1 MSIALRTMT
10 ADELLRMPEDGY
22 RYELIEG
29 ELYQMAPPGSQHGF
43 IGNNLSWRLS
53 QYVESNKLGT
63 VMAAETGFLIAHDPD
78 TVRAPDI
85 AFVSQEQLARCGI
98 PAGYFPEAPV
108 LAVEVVSPDDTA
120 EEVDAKIR
128 CWLDAGTKLAWVVYP
143 RGRTVTVYRSLDD
156 IHVLTEKDQLTG
168 DPVVP
173 GFACAIADLFSGI
186 K

>member
-1 MSIALRTMT
+1 MSTALRTMT
-10 ADELLRMPEDGY
+10 ADELIRMPEDGY

-29 ELYQMAPPGSQHGF
+29 ELHQLLLLGAQQGCICG
-43 IGNNLSWRLS
+43 NLSSRLTS
-53 QYVESNKLGT
+53 YVRSGNLGA
-63 VMAAETGFLIAHDPD
+63 VVAGGTGFLIARDPD

-85 AFVSQEQLARCGI
+85 AFVSQEQLVRCGI
-98 PAGYFPEAPV
+98 PTGHFPEAPA
-108 LAVEVVSPDDTA
+108 LAVEVVSPGDTA
-120 EEVDAKIR
+120 EEVDSKIR
-128 CWLDAGTKLAWVVYP
+128 CWLAAGTKLAWVVYP

-173 GFACAIADLFSGI
+173 GFACAVADLFSGI